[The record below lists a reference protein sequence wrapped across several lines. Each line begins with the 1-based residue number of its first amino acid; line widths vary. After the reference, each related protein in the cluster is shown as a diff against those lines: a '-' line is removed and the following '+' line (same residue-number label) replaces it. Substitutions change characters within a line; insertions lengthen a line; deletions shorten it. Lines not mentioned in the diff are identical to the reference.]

1 MAVVTV
7 TIIKGRDSQTKNRL
21 IARLTDAIVDTIG
34 AEPRQVRVIINEVED
49 GNYAVAGKPVHIVHS
64 STPKA

>member
-7 TIIKGRDSQTKNRL
+7 TIIKGRDRRTKNRL
-21 IARLTDAIVDTIG
+21 IARLTDAVVDTMG

-49 GNYAVAGKPVHIVHS
+49 GNYAVAGKPVHTVHS
-64 STPKA
+64 RTPEA

>member
-7 TIIKGRDSQTKNRL
+7 TIIKGHDSKTKNRL
-21 IARLTDAIVDTIG
+21 IARLTDAVVDTVG

-49 GNYAVAGKPVHIVHS
+49 GNYAVAGKPVRIVHS
-64 STPKA
+64 SNPEA